1 MRRIAFS
8 QIEVQAPRIRRAVL
22 AITLAAAVPAL
33 AGLAA
38 GPANAQAHSEEDDT
52 FEQGLIRQFM
62 RGLGLKD
69 SAGNGIQYRE
79 RAPLVLPS
87 STELPPPET
96 TSAASQAANWPVDQ
110 DARRRAEVR
119 RNTPRHRGPQE
130 TMEAEMRPLPQS
142 EIDKGRVAA
151 TRTPTSS
158 VPQVEGDRVKP
169 SELGYSGGLFGNFFG
184 KLGPQ
189 KEEQAVFRG
198 EPTRQSLTMPPAG
211 YLTPSP
217 AQPYGTGVAVDPN
230 ARANAAL
237 RDRAAGDIQYPQ

>member
-8 QIEVQAPRIRRAVL
+8 QLGLHPRRFQRTA
-22 AITLAAAVPAL
+22 LAAALAASLPAL

-38 GPANAQAHSEEDDT
+38 PPAHAQAQAEEDDT

-87 STELPPPET
+87 SNELPPPEST
-96 TSAASQAANWPVDQ
+96 PPAAQAGNWPVDQ
-110 DARRRAEVR
+110 DARRRAEIR
-119 RNTPRHRGPQE
+119 RNTPKRRGPQE
-130 TMEAEMRPLPQS
+130 AMEAEMRPLPQS
-142 EIDKGRVAA
+142 EIDKGRVADN
-151 TRTPTSS
+151 RVPTSAN
-158 VPQVEGDRVKP
+158 PDRDERLKP
-169 SELGYSGGLFGNFFG
+169 SELGYSGGLFSFFG

-189 KEEQAVFRG
+189 KAEVAEFRG
-198 EPTRQSLTMPPAG
+198 EPTRQTLTMPPPG

-217 AQPYGTGVAVDPN
+217 RQPYGTGAAKDPN
-230 ARANAAL
+230 ERANALL
-237 RDRAAGDIQYPQ
+237 RDRAAGDVQYPQ